1 MSESICKVCRGQG
14 TIDRDGKIFECQC
27 AFIKRMATTM
37 PSFLRKAEIRAAHLE
52 LPVLRAFKRHV
63 MVVAAW
69 PDMKAV
75 IKAVMLKN
83 PAMFIKITSDR
94 EIRDVYVGSKSKA
107 AKGEDNGSIYNSL
120 EDLMDPPA
128 LMIVRL
134 NELSYKNKAASGALE
149 EAISY
154 RTDRDRPTWLY
165 NDMDKPFTMGSIAYS
180 DSIADLIKTN
190 FPVTRINR
198 ILSTPSL
205 DLDSLDDL
213 PQLEIADDPKPT
225 PILVAEPQAAVA
237 KVSRKPLEISI
248 PPPPDEVEE
257 APRKPSPRPR
267 PKIRP
272 SDDDDSPLP
281 QGLSMYGSGNS
292 SSSKFRKGK

>member
-1 MSESICKVCRGQG
+1 MTETVCKVCRGHG
-14 TIDRDGKIFECQC
+14 TIDRDGKIYECQC
-27 AFIKRMATTM
+27 AFIKRMASTM
-37 PSFLRKAEIRAAHLE
+37 PSFLRKAEIQPAHLE
-52 LPVLRAFKRHV
+52 LPVLKAIKRHV

-75 IKAVMLKN
+75 IKAAMLKH
-83 PAMFIKITSDR
+83 PHMFIKITSDR

-128 LMIVRL
+128 LMVVRL

-165 NDMDKPFTMGSIAYS
+165 NDMDKPFTVGSIAYS

-198 ILSTPSL
+198 ILATPNL

-213 PQLEIADDPKPT
+213 PQLEIAEDPKPE
-225 PILVAEPQAAVA
+225 PASKPEPQTAVA
-237 KVSRKPLEISI
+237 KASRKPLEISI
-248 PPPPDEVEE
+248 PPPPDGMEE
-257 APRKPSPRPR
+257 KERKPPPRLKA
-267 PKIRP
+267 KIRP

-281 QGLSMYGSGNS
+281 SGLSVYGSGNS
-292 SSSKFRKGK
+292 STSKFRKGK